1 MLLNVVGIQFLLTPM
16 QKKHEELINERT
28 QIVDELAQQQLMI
41 DMLDARI
48 RIMRIWWFSCR
59 SGRPLCAAEVF

>member
-28 QIVDELAQQQLMI
+28 QIEDELAQQQLMI
-41 DMLDARI
+41 DMLDALNQDHR
-48 RIMRIWWFSCR
+48 W
-59 SGRPLCAAEVF
+59 V